1 MEALSDSEIPTE
13 MDSSAILL
21 LAEGLVFLL
30 SLLRIFV
37 VSLVLAVNIIA
48 LRRCSSRASKCHCLY
63 LYVSDSVKICS
74 VVYITS
80 WIPFLLYSMLNG
92 RWLLIDKQIFC
103 LIQNY
108 MTNAVLLV
116 LLAMAALVTLSKTQG
131 GRKMSPK
138 SAAGL
143 TLAAWILPQF
153 AYFVILTTLDNAAV
167 HDNQDFYLL
176 DDLLGTTEKS
186 TLTTGIRYTVGFT
199 ICGHSLCRMAL
210 TQYTLQYMIIILPTC
225 FICGIIYAR
234 NKRRLHP
241 TQPNYRY
248 SEPLTQDREIATA
261 DCANCN
267 CGRGVSALEII
278 LIGIVVWLLLIR
290 PMIVFVWSPEH
301 LFDLG
306 SHILLSI
313 TAVFTPILPQT
324 KSKRHVKV
332 FRIEPLT
339 ANSLTSNEF
348 SHDKAG
354 ST

>member
-1 MEALSDSEIPTE
+1 MEALPDNEAPTE
-13 MDSSAILL
+13 MDSSAMLL
-21 LAEGLVFLL
+21 LAEGFVFLL

-48 LRRCSSRASKCHCLY
+48 LRRCSSRNSKCHCLY

-74 VVYITS
+74 VVYIAS

-116 LLAMAALVTLSKTQG
+116 LLAMAALASLSKTQG
-131 GRKMSPK
+131 ARSISPK

-153 AYFVILTTLDNAAV
+153 AYFVILTSLDTATV
-167 HDNQDFYLL
+167 HKNEDFYLL
-176 DDLLGTTEKS
+176 DDLLGMNDKS

-199 ICGHSLCRMAL
+199 ICGHSLCRMAM
-210 TQYTLQYMIIILPTC
+210 TQYVLQYVIIILPTC
-225 FICGIIYAR
+225 VINGIIYIR
-234 NKRRLHP
+234 NKHRLP
-241 TQPNYRY
+241 LTQPNYRY
-248 SEPLTQDREIATA
+248 SEQLIQDKGSAAIG
-261 DCANCN
+261 CPSCS
-267 CGRGVSALEII
+267 CGRGITSALEII
-278 LIGIVVWLLLIR
+278 LFGIVLWLLLIR
-290 PMIVFVWSPEH
+290 PMIVFIWSPEH

-313 TAVFTPILPQT
+313 TAVFTPILPKQ
-324 KSKRHVKV
+324 KSTRHVKI
-332 FRIEPLT
+332 FRIDPLT
-339 ANSLTSNEF
+339 AISRPNNE
-348 SHDKAG
+348 HDKNE
-354 ST
+354 TT